1 MKGVLKMRKHIIEHA
16 EKTIRINERLATKV
30 KAVADRVNRAKT
42 VLGKIDD
49 ISDEKIAELE
59 KQAEKN
65 PNGRSVDEALMI
77 LIEKL

>member
-1 MKGVLKMRKHIIEHA
+1 MRKHIIEHA